1 MKNQIP
7 GRRLDFEKI
16 FWYNIKKTIFTR
28 TGFRGVPVAYGVHP
42 TGVTWVSG
50 KLRAI
55 WRSLEVAEILHMG
68 SSGRKNGTGLPFP
81 ARFGKPHFRTLN
93 RDFPQKI
100 SKHLTEPKF
109 RP

>member
-28 TGFRGVPVAYGVHP
+28 PGFRGVPVAYGVHL

-68 SSGRKNGTGLPFP
+68 SSGRKNGPLLPWP
-81 ARFGKPHFRTLN
+81 ARSGNWHFIALK
-93 RDFPQKI
+93 RDSPQKI
-100 SKHLTEPKF
+100 LNHLTDPKF

>member
-28 TGFRGVPVAYGVHP
+28 PGFRDVPVAYGVHL

-68 SSGRKNGTGLPFP
+68 SSGRKNGPLLPWP
-81 ARFGKPHFRTLN
+81 ARFWELALSHFKARLSAKNFKRLDFVKKPV
-93 RDFPQKI
+93 
-100 SKHLTEPKF
+100 
-109 RP
+109 